1 MSMSSSIEDVTE
13 SLIGIKDQFL
23 ENDEILQAVL
33 EHEDSE
39 ELLIVLGMADALSAG
54 VITLNKTGE
63 KRLKST
69 LKELEQLLED
79 FEDGDE

>member
-1 MSMSSSIEDVTE
+1 MSSSIEDVVDT
-13 SLIGIKDQFL
+13 LIGFKDQFL

-33 EHEDSE
+33 EHDDSE
-39 ELLIVLGMADALSAG
+39 ELLIALGMADALSAG

-69 LKELEQLLED
+69 LKELEQLLGD
-79 FEDGDE
+79 FENGDE

>member
-1 MSMSSSIEDVTE
+1 MSSSIEDIVET
-13 SLIGIKDQFL
+13 LIGIKDQFL

-33 EHEDSE
+33 EHDDSE
-39 ELLIVLGMADALSAG
+39 ELLIALGMADALSAG

>member
-1 MSMSSSIEDVTE
+1 MSSSIEDVVET
-13 SLIGIKDQFL
+13 LIGIKDQFL

-33 EHEDSE
+33 EHDDSE
-39 ELLIVLGMADALSAG
+39 ELLIALGMADALSAG

>member
-1 MSMSSSIEDVTE
+1 MSSSIEDVVET
-13 SLIGIKDQFL
+13 LIGFKDQFL

-33 EHEDSE
+33 EHDDSE
-39 ELLIVLGMADALSAG
+39 ELLIALGMADALSAG

>member
-1 MSMSSSIEDVTE
+1 MSSSIEDVTE

-23 ENDEILQAVL
+23 ENEEILQAVL
-33 EHEDSE
+33 EHDDSE
-39 ELLIVLGMADALSAG
+39 ELLIALGMADALYAG

-69 LKELEQLLED
+69 LKELEQLLGD

>member
-1 MSMSSSIEDVTE
+1 MSSSIEDVVET
-13 SLIGIKDQFL
+13 LIGFKDQFL

-33 EHEDSE
+33 EHDDSE
-39 ELLIVLGMADALSAG
+39 ELLIALGMADALSAG

-69 LKELEQLLED
+69 LKELEQLLGD

>member
-1 MSMSSSIEDVTE
+1 MSSSIEDVVET
-13 SLIGIKDQFL
+13 LIGIKDQFL

-33 EHEDSE
+33 EDDDSE
-39 ELLIVLGMADALSAG
+39 ELLIALGMADALSAG

>member
-1 MSMSSSIEDVTE
+1 MSSSIEDVVET
-13 SLIGIKDQFL
+13 LIGIKDQFL

-33 EHEDSE
+33 EHDDSE
-39 ELLIVLGMADALSAG
+39 ELLIALGMADALSAG

-69 LKELEQLLED
+69 LKELEQLLGD